1 MGSIG
6 FADLC
11 GPVAWR
17 PVAMGVAL
25 MVIQQ
30 WSGVNAV
37 LFNINQL
44 VDKVGGVG
52 FAGIQVFCTLI
63 ASLVRGCGCAT
74 LTHCVF
80 ACGLVSCKFMFL
92 APSVCS
98 VFCPD
103 QVMEKAGRRFFLA
116 FSAFGMCLAAIAF
129 GYSLQEN
136 YASSAKISCAMVY
149 IAVFSFGLG
158 PIPWLVC
165 AELYPARVRT
175 LAVSLVRGLS
185 ITFDFCTL

>member
-63 ASLVRGCGCAT
+63 ASLVRTCSRATLAGCA
-74 LTHCVF
+74 F
-80 ACGLVSCKFMFL
+80 AL
-92 APSVCS
+92 
-98 VFCPD
+98 
-103 QVMEKAGRRFFLA
+103 
-116 FSAFGMCLAAIAF
+116 
-129 GYSLQEN
+129 
-136 YASSAKISCAMVY
+136 ISRA
-149 IAVFSFGLG
+149 L
-158 PIPWLVC
+158 
-165 AELYPARVRT
+165 R
-175 LAVSLVRGLS
+175 LS
-185 ITFDFCTL
+185 YLLLCF